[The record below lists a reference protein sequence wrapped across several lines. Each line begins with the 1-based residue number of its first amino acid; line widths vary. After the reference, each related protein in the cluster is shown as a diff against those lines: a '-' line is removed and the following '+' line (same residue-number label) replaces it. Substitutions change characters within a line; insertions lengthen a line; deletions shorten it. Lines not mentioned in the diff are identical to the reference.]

1 MDSHIKVIG
10 VLWIVLGVIS
20 LGFGLLVLLVLMGVS
35 FIPALHDSL
44 AITPG
49 VVRIIAYAV
58 SSVLALFGLPKV
70 IAGIG
75 LLKRREWARIM
86 TIVLAFLEMWNVP
99 LGLALSVYS
108 LIILFNPETIK
119 LFNPAYPRPAPPA

>member
-1 MDSHIKVIG
+1 MDNHIQIIG
-10 VLWIVLGVIS
+10 VLWIVFGIIS
-20 LGFGLLVLLVLMGVS
+20 LGLGLLILCVLLGVS
-35 FIPALHDSL
+35 FIPSL
-44 AITPG
+44 RHAVTITPG
-49 VVRIIAYAV
+49 VVRIIAYAL
-58 SSVLALFGLPKV
+58 SSIMALFGLPKV

-119 LFNPAYPRPAPPA
+119 LFNPGYPRPTPTA